1 MWGDIVILTGK
12 INTAEMHATIYCSQ
26 YFPCRMIQER
36 DIVSRLTANDE
47 QSLKFLKDYPIV
59 A

>member
-1 MWGDIVILTGK
+1 MWGDIVILASK
-12 INTAEMHATIYCSQ
+12 INTAEMHATFYCTHN
-26 YFPCRMIQER
+26 FPCRMIQER
-36 DIVSRLTANDE
+36 DIVSRLTANEE